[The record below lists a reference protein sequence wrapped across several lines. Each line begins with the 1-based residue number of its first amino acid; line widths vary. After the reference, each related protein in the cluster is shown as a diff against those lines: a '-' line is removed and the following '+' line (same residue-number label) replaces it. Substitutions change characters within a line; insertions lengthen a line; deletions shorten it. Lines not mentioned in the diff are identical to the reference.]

1 MHLAAHTERQQAPKR
16 VERRLLHVRR
26 VVVRLNQAEQ
36 EVHCAN
42 TEALLDA
49 VVDAD
54 IEKLQRV
61 HSQLMS
67 VGNFVPAFISSS
79 SEKLLIKPNLSH
91 TEY

>member
-49 VVDAD
+49 VVAD
-54 IEKLQRV
+54 GDVEELQR
-61 HSQLMS
+61 
-67 VGNFVPAFISSS
+67 
-79 SEKLLIKPNLSH
+79 KKNL
-91 TEY
+91 